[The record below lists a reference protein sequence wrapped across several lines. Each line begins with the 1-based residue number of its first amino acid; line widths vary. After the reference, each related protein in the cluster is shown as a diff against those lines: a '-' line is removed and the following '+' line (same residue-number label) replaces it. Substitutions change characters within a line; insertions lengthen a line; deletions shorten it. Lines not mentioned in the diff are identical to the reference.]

1 MDINLFDENGL
12 MLICVLWECLMVGI
26 ILVIG
31 CSDWID
37 CIVGLEM
44 GADDYVIKLL
54 ELCELVVWV
63 KNLFWWID
71 FVW

>member
-1 MDINLFDENGL
+1 
-12 MLICVLWECLMVGI
+12 MVGI

-44 GADDYVIKLL
+44 GVDDYVIKLL

-63 KNLFWWID
+63 KNLFW
-71 FVW
+71 